1 MSAGTTL
8 RLAILISGRGS
19 NMTAITRACLA
30 GELNARV
37 ELAGRNP
44 GLVAASWLR
53 AHELIPAG
61 GDVR

>member
-1 MSAGTTL
+1 VSALLDTGTL
-8 RLAILISGRGS
+8 RA
-19 NMTAITRACLA
+19 
-30 GELNARV
+30 LNARV

-44 GLVAASWLR
+44 RLVAASWLR